1 MTRSIEEVLH
11 HMPAVARLATNEWA
25 KSFAES
31 IVRQSRRRG
40 WHPSAKQLAA
50 MQRMVSELFTG
61 PDDGALIE

>member
-1 MTRSIEEVLH
+1 M
-11 HMPAVARLATNEWA
+11 ARDEWA
-25 KSFAES
+25 KGFAES
-31 IVRQSRRRG
+31 VLKQSRRRG

>member
-1 MTRSIEEVLH
+1 MNRCTEELLFH
-11 HMPAVARLATNEWA
+11 LPTVARMASDEWA

-31 IVRQSRRRG
+31 VLKQSRRRG